1 MKRSK
6 LGAVFHQ
13 AKQAYRARDYQT
25 AESLTRRI
33 LEEAEDSS
41 AAHILLGTIC
51 GSTSRNQESIAEF
64 NRAIEIQPENPEAFN
79 NLGVIFRQTGKSR
92 DALYWLTRAI
102 GLGNAKADIYYNLG
116 NVHKA
121 LNNFQ
126 EAIEAYRKAI
136 ELDPSLAAAYNTLG
150 TLYEQTGDFPHASE
164 ILNEG
169 LAADDNSPTLRYN
182 LGLALQSEGKLDDAR
197 EQYQRA
203 LKSRPGWTDGLN
215 NLGIVLQKLD
225 RHDESI
231 QMFQEIL
238 KIEPNNATAHNNI
251 ATVLAKQ
258 GRADEAIAY
267 YKRALSNKPDYVR
280 AAVNLGQIMEGYRN
294 QNESLEEVR
303 ALVAA
308 APDNFELRFQL
319 VHVLV
324 NLQRYAEAEKNLRFI
339 LSNDSS
345 SIRAWQELGG
355 VYTRL
360 GKVAE
365 AAECYIKVQK
375 LDPQNVEFRLELAR
389 ILRELKKYDA
399 AVAEVVRYL
408 ETDPDDFRARL
419 LLGELHCLAGHPQEG
434 VDILEMLKAD
444 FPENGSVLAALADAY
459 RLLGDR
465 DKAIGTADELISL
478 QGKRAD
484 PEDIERLNESL
495 GLYEKAVEAFER
507 DHQDEWQKNLERLG
521 VLTNNGSDES
531 GSESVGR
538 MLEVDDLGDRLEDAD
553 TLLDI
558 QDDQE
563 EDALADELSDADP
576 VAELEEAAQ
585 DDDEEFSLDDL
596 LSDGDTVDESG
607 EPEYDWPAGK
617 KPDLSLLQSGDDEIT
632 DESDEEPEEPQRR
645 SGLLNRAQTDPWRH
659 PGWPDELPNDMNRY
673 PPQWP
678 SAAGQIP
685 VPLGAAGEQ
694 PSFPQ
699 PDALEPE
706 MAAPAPARERRGLLA
721 QGQAS
726 RNPGSS
732 AATQSD
738 EPDTSL
744 GLGPGLESEPQ
755 PEPVPAGHAIPQWPS
770 PPPQH
775 WATGQ
780 SPEPVGATAGV
791 PFEAFE
797 EPSELEEVD
806 EQPQSSRSEVPQS
819 ISNDDLDVEGIPL
832 KDVKAPVTLQTLG
845 GAEMPAEFPDS
856 DSEDVDEFEGIYSRP
871 RPREPIGRERE
882 PERERVPA
890 DNGPF
895 LFDEPENDRTG
906 QPVADQ
912 ALAHSSE
919 PEVTGSGEGVVDDE
933 IESVSPEEVQ
943 EAGMLDYLVNLA
955 HELPPDRAVNFEHSE
970 FRLRI
975 ETLKSRL
982 AGRKGLLKRMQGYR
996 DQIGL
1001 SNDDADQRPI
1011 TPSRIAETFAFLRR
1025 LAGNLPNQPVG
1036 EILQQRAGG
1045 LLERLKAIR
1054 ESGDT

>member
-136 ELDPSLAAAYNTLG
+136 ELDPSLAAAYNNLG

-484 PEDIERLNESL
+484 PEDIESLNESL

-507 DHQDEWQKNLERLG
+507 DHQSEWQKNLERLG
-521 VLTNNGSDES
+521 VLTNNGSGES
-531 GSESVGR
+531 GIDSVGR

-563 EDALADELSDADP
+563 DEALADDLSEVDA
-576 VAELEEAAQ
+576 VAELEEVSQ
-585 DDDEEFSLDDL
+585 KSDDEFSLDDL
-596 LSDGDTVDESG
+596 LSDGTPVADSE

-617 KPDLSLLQSGDDEIT
+617 KPDLSLLQTT
-632 DESDEEPEEPQRR
+632 DEETSEEPAGEPEPPQRR
-645 SGLLNRAQTDPWRH
+645 GGLLNRAQTEPWRH
-659 PGWPDELPNDMNRY
+659 PGWPDELPPSTNGY
-673 PPQWP
+673 PSQWP
-678 SAAGQIP
+678 SAAEQNP
-685 VPLGAAGEQ
+685 PPRVGAAE
-694 PSFPQ
+694 PMTYPQ

-706 MAAPAPARERRGLLA
+706 LASPAPSGERRGLLA
-721 QGQAS
+721 QGRAS
-726 RNPGSS
+726 LNPGPNADVQSS
-732 AATQSD
+732 
-738 EPDTSL
+738 E
-744 GLGPGLESEPQ
+744 LE
-755 PEPVPAGHAIPQWPS
+755 PEPEAPLSPQWPS
-770 PPPQH
+770 PPPPH
-775 WATGQ
+775 WSTGS
-780 SPEPVGATAGV
+780 SPESNGATERAPSAV
-791 PFEAFE
+791 ARRSEEFD
-797 EPSELEEVD
+797 EPSELEDVD
-806 EQPQSSRSEVPQS
+806 EQLLSLPSEPSSSVFD
-819 ISNDDLDVEGIPL
+819 DDLDFEGIPL
-832 KDVKAPVTLQTLG
+832 TEVDETHTPHTMG
-845 GAEMPAEFPDS
+845 GTEIPSEFPDS

-871 RPREPIGRERE
+871 HFREPIRREHDE
-882 PERERVPA
+882 
-890 DNGPF
+890 DGPF
-895 LFDEPENDRTG
+895 PFEDLGSEAAGQQTENSES
-906 QPVADQ
+906 
-912 ALAHSSE
+912 AHAAE
-919 PEVTGSGEGVVDDE
+919 TEETDGGNAIDDDE
-933 IESVSPEEVQ
+933 IASVSPEEVQ

-1001 SNDDADQRPI
+1001 SSDEADDRPI
-1011 TPSRIAETFAFLRR
+1011 TKSRIAETFAFLRR

-1036 EILQQRAGG
+1036 EILQQRAEG